1 MFPKMNFGSSM
12 ERLEEVSM
20 EEWNDRLQQVHPTRA
35 DMNKLVMN
43 YLVTGMN
50 NNHVGHHQSG
60 KIDA

>member
-12 ERLEEVSM
+12 ERQEEVSM

-43 YLVTGMN
+43 YLVTGIN
-50 NNHVGHHQSG
+50 NCCGHHPG
-60 KIDA
+60 WKN

>member
-50 NNHVGHHQSG
+50 NHHVGH
-60 KIDA
+60 